1 MLRISYRRKLFLKKI
16 LRIALFALLALLLI
30 TFIVLIYLEPYVT
43 YDRDG
48 AHLNLSGSEHV
59 VSTENTPQS
68 RPVVNDAQISY
79 GDAVAEGDNLGDMTG
94 YYVTTTMLRQPDKVL
109 SAVKELEEPCAI
121 MLQLKS
127 IFGNFYYSTSIEGT
141 STADAD
147 IAQVDALIS
156 YLKSN
161 GFYMIAEVPAFCDPV
176 FALENQK
183 CGLPI
188 AGGALWRD
196 ENACYWLDP
205 ADEMVLS
212 YLLQIARELS
222 SLGFQE
228 VVFSEFR
235 FPSSNNIV
243 YNSDRTSAELIEL
256 AAEEIT
262 AFFTGSNLTI
272 SFTTDDTQF
281 PASACSGHLY
291 IPDVDGSKV
300 EKYVQAFSDDESLK
314 GLIFLANSKDT
325 RFEEQTVLR
334 PLLTQ

>member
-16 LRIALFALLALLLI
+16 LRIALIALLALILI

-48 AHLNLSGSEHV
+48 AHLNLSGDKNAVSSEL
-59 VSTENTPQS
+59 PQQS
-68 RPVVNDAQISY
+68 RPVISDPQITY
-79 GDAVAEGDNLGDMTG
+79 GEPVADSNNTGILSG
-94 YYVTTTMLRQPDKVL
+94 YYVTTNMLRKPDKVL
-109 SAVKELEEPCAI
+109 AAVKELDEPCAI

-176 FALENQK
+176 FALENQQ

-243 YNSDRTSAELIEL
+243 YSSDLTSDQLVEA

-272 SFTTDDTQF
+272 SFATDDTQF
-281 PASACSGHLY
+281 PANACSGHLY

-300 EKYVQAFSDDESLK
+300 EKYVQAFSDDTNLK
-314 GLIFLANSKDT
+314 GLIFLANSRDT